1 VADVGVRDARRAD
14 VAALT
19 EVQVRAWRI
28 GYAGVVPTRALAD
41 MVGEAAQEVWR
52 ERWAEAIGAPPSP
65 RHRVLVAV
73 EHEAVVGLAAQ
84 APAQEPDRDPAVTAE
99 LLTLLVD
106 PEHGRAGH
114 GSRLLAA
121 SADLIREDGVTALIA
136 WVFEGDT
143 ALRGFLEPAG
153 WAPDGAR
160 KVLDLGEKVSMIRLH
175 TAL

>member
-1 VADVGVRDARRAD
+1 M
-14 VAALT
+14 AAIT

-52 ERWAEAIGAPPSP
+52 ERWTAAVGSPPTR

-73 EHEAVVGLAAQ
+73 DHEAVVGLAAQ
-84 APAQEPDRDPAVTAE
+84 APAGEPDRDSAVTAE

-121 SADLIREDGVTALIA
+121 TADLVREDGVTELIT
-136 WVFEGDT
+136 WVFEGDA

-160 KVLDLGEKVSMIRLH
+160 KVLDLGEPVTMIRLH